1 MYKGS
6 DDLLAQPVLAILG
19 PTGAGKSRFAVEV
32 ALAFRGEVISCDS
45 MAVYRGVDIGTDK
58 PSLSERRG
66 VRHHLIDVVEPGAFF
81 SAGAFRAKALEAIRE
96 IRGREA
102 LPIIVGGTGLYAR
115 ALLDGMAPAPP
126 RNEAL
131 RERLKAIAERS
142 GAGKLHRILQ
152 RLDPA
157 SASRLHQGDALR
169 VIRAI
174 EVRLV
179 TGRPM
184 SRLIEERPFGRESL
198 SRVLR
203 LCLTAP
209 RQVLYNRIERRAEA
223 MVQLGLVEEVKALV
237 EAGKLKGPVAK
248 AIGYSEIARYL
259 KGEIGLEQ
267 ALALIKQRSRNL
279 AKRQLTWFRRESG
292 LIWLDIETEAWKS
305 NAMERIRRWREAPG
319 GQPGN

>member
-1 MYKGS
+1 MTNS
-6 DDLLAQPVLAILG
+6 MDEPVLAILG
-19 PTGAGKSRFAVEV
+19 PTGAGKSHFAVEV

-58 PSLSERRG
+58 LSLSERRG
-66 VRHHLIDVVEPGAFF
+66 VRHHLIDIVEPGAFF
-81 SAGAFRAKALEAIRE
+81 SAGAFRAKGLEAMGE
-96 IRGREA
+96 INARGA
-102 LPIIVGGTGLYAR
+102 LPVIVGGTGLYAR
-115 ALLDGMAPAPP
+115 ALLEGIAPAPP
-126 RNEAL
+126 RDEAV
-131 RERLKAIAERS
+131 RERLDAIAARS
-142 GAGKLHRILQ
+142 GAGRLHRILQ

-157 SASRLHQGDALR
+157 SASRLHPGDALR
-169 VIRAI
+169 VTRAI

-184 SRLIEERPFGRESL
+184 SRLIAEKPFGRESL

-209 RQVLYNRIERRAEA
+209 RQVLYNRIERRVEA
-223 MVQLGLVEEVKALV
+223 MVKLGLVEEVKALV
-237 EAGKLKGPVAK
+237 GADKLKGPVAK

-259 KGEIGLEQ
+259 KGEIGFER
-267 ALALIKQRSRNL
+267 ALALMKQRSRNL
-279 AKRQLTWFRRESG
+279 AKRQLTWFRQESG